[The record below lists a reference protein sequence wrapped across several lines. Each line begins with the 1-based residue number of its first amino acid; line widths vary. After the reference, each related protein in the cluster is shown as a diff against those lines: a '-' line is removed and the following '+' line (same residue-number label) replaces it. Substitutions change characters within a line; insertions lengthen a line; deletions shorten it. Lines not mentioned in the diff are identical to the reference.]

1 MTHRLAGLVAGAL
14 ASLAVAGVV
23 LAHAELVSS
32 DPPAGGVL
40 TTTPYTLT
48 ATFDDE
54 LTSAGSS
61 IVVVNAAGTEV
72 ATGTVS
78 DADEFTLTAELP
90 ALPTGLY
97 HVRWTAV
104 SADDAAVERGTYTF
118 NVTVGAASGSPLPT
132 PPPNDGEPVTDSKD
146 PLVAVGLAAIA
157 IVLILAFIFFRRRR

>member
-1 MTHRLAGLVAGAL
+1 MTHRLAALVAGAL
-14 ASLAVAGVV
+14 ASLALAGVV

-32 DPPAGGVL
+32 DPPAGGLL
-40 TTTPYTLT
+40 TTTPYTLK
-48 ATFDDE
+48 ATFDEE
-54 LTSAGSS
+54 LTPDGSS
-61 IVVVNAAGTEV
+61 IVVESATGAQV

-78 DADEFTLTAELP
+78 ETDEFSMTAELP
-90 ALPTGLY
+90 NLAPGTY
-97 HVRWTAV
+97 TVRWTAV
-104 SADDAAVERGTYTF
+104 TADDAAVERGTYTF